1 MSKETLKQKFFAH
14 RDVTNELAS
23 MINQDRYSFKPAETS
38 MDAETLI
45 KHIMKS
51 ANIFI
56 AFAAGKQPLD
66 LGEKEQAVNLA
77 EYAQTYTDETIALFD
92 ELSEDGL
99 DELIDMTEIFG
110 AKIPAHQVIELA
122 IDHEIHHKGNLFVY
136 LRMMGYDDLPLY
148 VRT

>member
-1 MSKETLKQKFFAH
+1 MTTETLKQKFLAH

-23 MINQDRYSFKPAETS
+23 LINKDHYAFKPAETS
-38 MDAETLI
+38 MEAEKLV
-45 KHIMKS
+45 KHMMKS

-66 LGEKEQAVNLA
+66 LSEEEAALSLD
-77 EYAQTYTDETIALFD
+77 EYAKKFTDETLALFESLTD
-92 ELSEDGL
+92 DDL
-99 DELIDMTEIFG
+99 DELIDMTHIFG
-110 AKIPAHQVIELA
+110 AKMPAHQVIELA

-136 LRMMGYDDLPLY
+136 VRMMGHDDLPLY